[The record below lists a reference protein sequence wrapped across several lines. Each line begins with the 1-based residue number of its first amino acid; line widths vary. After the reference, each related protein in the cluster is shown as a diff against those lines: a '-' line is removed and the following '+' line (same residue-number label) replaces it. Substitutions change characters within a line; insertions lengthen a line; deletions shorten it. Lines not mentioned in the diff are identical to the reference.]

1 MTGVR
6 YFFICFL
13 SGRQSGHEM
22 VHLVLVA
29 LLESVVTAPQFEPFC
44 VRPLFALHPD
54 VHRVS
59 LLS

>member
-54 VHRVS
+54 VH
-59 LLS
+59 